1 MCCLAGKLVD
11 VTKNYKYMYFSCGV
25 VVIFA
30 SIWLFIGNFIN
41 YRLLDRERKQA
52 EMYKRTE
59 TEDPDP
65 VQDQKQ
71 PDGEA
76 QASEELVDK
85 TEKGEEP
92 MQRET
97 NI

>member
-1 MCCLAGKLVD
+1 
-11 VTKNYKYMYFSCGV
+11 MYFGCGV
-25 VVIFA
+25 IVILA

-41 YRLLDRERKQA
+41 YRLLDRERKRA

-59 TEDPDP
+59 TEDPDKD
-65 VQDQKQ
+65 QDLKEAG
-71 PDGEA
+71 GEA
-76 QASEELVDK
+76 KASEELVNKD
-85 TEKGEEP
+85 EKDEES

>member
-1 MCCLAGKLVD
+1 
-11 VTKNYKYMYFSCGV
+11 MYFCCGA
-25 VVIFA
+25 VVIVA

-41 YRLLDRERKQA
+41 YRLLERERKHA

-59 TEDPDP
+59 TEDPDQA
-65 VQDQKQ
+65 QDQK
-71 PDGEA
+71 EA
-76 QASEELVDK
+76 DREAPASEELVDK
-85 TEKGEEP
+85 DQKDEEP

>member
-1 MCCLAGKLVD
+1 
-11 VTKNYKYMYFSCGV
+11 MYFSCGA
-25 VVIFA
+25 VVILA

-41 YRLLDRERKQA
+41 YRLLERERKHA

-59 TEDPDP
+59 TEDPDQ
-65 VQDQKQ
+65 VQEKKEA
-71 PDGEA
+71 DGEA
-76 QASEELVDK
+76 QASMELVDK
-85 TEKGEEP
+85 SEKQEEP

>member
-1 MCCLAGKLVD
+1 
-11 VTKNYKYMYFSCGV
+11 
-25 VVIFA
+25 VIVA

-41 YRLLDRERKQA
+41 YRLLERERKRD

-59 TEDPDP
+59 TDDPDR
-65 VQDQKQ
+65 VQDEKEA
-71 PDGEA
+71 DSEA

-85 TEKGEEP
+85 SEKGEEP

>member
-1 MCCLAGKLVD
+1 
-11 VTKNYKYMYFSCGV
+11 MYFCCGA
-25 VVIFA
+25 VVILA

-41 YRLLDRERKQA
+41 YRLLERERKRA

-59 TEDPDP
+59 TDDPDQ
-65 VQDQKQ
+65 VHDHKEA
-71 PDGEA
+71 DGEA
-76 QASEELVDK
+76 QASEDLVNKDQK
-85 TEKGEEP
+85 DDEP